1 MQVPNRNAETQD
13 GGTQHGGLQDGG
25 TQGSGR
31 REGWNDKGWKHDDWD
46 DVPDHNDA
54 FGRPPVPPAPPPTP
68 EQLAEFDRHSAR
80 MLVRTILVQLAVTVL
95 VPVLAWMV
103 AGRMAGVSALVGA
116 AACTIPNALF
126 ALRLLFGIF
135 RPRRTSSITF
145 FLGEFIKL
153 VSTGVLLGL
162 AAKLG
167 QDVLV
172 WPAVFVG
179 LVVALKSHYGLLL
192 FKDS

>member
-1 MQVPNRNAETQD
+1 MQVPYNA
-13 GGTQHGGLQDGG
+13 
-25 TQGSGR
+25 
-31 REGWNDKGWKHDDWD
+31 WD
-46 DVPDHNDA
+46 DDADESDARDVPA
-54 FGRPPVPPAPPPTP
+54 TAPTP

-80 MLVRTILVQLAVTVL
+80 MLARSILVQLAVTVVVAL
-95 VPVLAWMV
+95 LAWMV
-103 AGRMAGVSALVGA
+103 SGPMAGVSALVGA
-116 AACTIPNALF
+116 AACSIPNVLF

-135 RPRRTSSITF
+135 RPKGTSSATF

-153 VSTGVLLGL
+153 GSTGVLLGL

-172 WPAVFVG
+172 WPAVFIG
-179 LVVALKSHYGLLL
+179 LVVALKSQYGLLL